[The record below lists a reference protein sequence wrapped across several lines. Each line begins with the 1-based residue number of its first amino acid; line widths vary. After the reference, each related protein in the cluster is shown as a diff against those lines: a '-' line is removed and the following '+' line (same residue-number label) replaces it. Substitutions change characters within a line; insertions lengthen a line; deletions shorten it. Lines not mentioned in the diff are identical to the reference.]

1 MIIAHYKHDH
11 VILNTGNLLQAT
23 LNIAK
28 VTIGHQAL
36 ETAVQFTAH
45 NIHHF

>member
-1 MIIAHYKHDH
+1 
-11 VILNTGNLLQAT
+11 
-23 LNIAK
+23 

-45 NIHHF
+45 NIHHFWNFLQATKFVFWLYFNAVSPPIFTV